1 MSILNTNDTII
12 AEELRKLL
20 PEILIEYLWNLA
32 EQETKDVDG
41 ALVECSLTAI
51 EQDGKMVQQIDFF
64 NRQHILTGFLPVC
77 SNLYIIIYPDGNRE
91 MISAA

>member
-51 EQDGKMVQQIDFF
+51 EQD
-64 NRQHILTGFLPVC
+64 
-77 SNLYIIIYPDGNRE
+77 
-91 MISAA
+91 